1 MSWKPNACRKVSSR
15 QGTQAPCLSH
25 GQFTSSFHTI
35 EHCLHV
41 LRAECNWLWLNF
53 ELATAHFCP
62 CMLSVLCCH
71 VRLVWARLCRYVR
84 YQITSTAA
92 AWWEVKMTDVKTMA
106 MEDRQRSS
114 SWNGLIAISVCIAG
128 DIKHPRA
135 MRLHHETHPEMTL
148 EINPYELM
156 FQRCVL

>member
-1 MSWKPNACRKVSSR
+1 
-15 QGTQAPCLSH
+15 
-25 GQFTSSFHTI
+25 
-35 EHCLHV
+35 
-41 LRAECNWLWLNF
+41 
-53 ELATAHFCP
+53 
-62 CMLSVLCCH
+62 
-71 VRLVWARLCRYVR
+71 
-84 YQITSTAA
+84 
-92 AWWEVKMTDVKTMA
+92 MTDVKTMA